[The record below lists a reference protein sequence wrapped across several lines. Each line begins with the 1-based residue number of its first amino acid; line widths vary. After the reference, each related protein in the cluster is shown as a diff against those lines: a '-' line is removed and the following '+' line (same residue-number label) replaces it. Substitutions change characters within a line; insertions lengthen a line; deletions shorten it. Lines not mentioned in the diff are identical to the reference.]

1 MKSVRLHILI
11 AFVGFAFSSCKEKT
25 TKPEDF
31 YYDYFPVEVGS
42 WVTYDVEDTRY
53 DVQITTE
60 TYQLK
65 ELIESETTDNQ
76 GRPSLRMLRY
86 WRTADSLPW
95 EIKDVWL
102 STRTKSTAEKVE
114 ENIRYVKLI
123 FPVRDY
129 QTWDGNIYNNE
140 PEWEYFYDSINEPRA
155 INNLT
160 FDETVKVVQAEN
172 FNLIQE
178 QVAYEIYAKNVGLV
192 YRKLINLEYSE
203 TITTG
208 RVLYQTVT
216 GYGKD

>member
-1 MKSVRLHILI
+1 MV
-11 AFVGFAFSSCKEKT
+11 FSCKEKT
-25 TKPEDF
+25 TEPEDF
-31 YYDYFPVEVGS
+31 YYDYFPVEVGT
-42 WVTYDVEDTRY
+42 WVTYNVEDTRY
-53 DVQITTE
+53 DVQTITE

-76 GRPSLRMLRY
+76 GRPSLRIVRY
-86 WRTADSLPW
+86 WRQTDDEPW
-95 EIKDVWL
+95 EVKDVWL

-114 ENIRYVKLI
+114 ENIRYVKLV

-140 PEWEYFYDSINEPRA
+140 PEWEYYYDSINEPRA

-160 FDETVKVVQAEN
+160 FGETVKVVQAEN
-172 FNLIQE
+172 LNLIQE
-178 QVAYEIYAKNVGLV
+178 QDAYEIYAKNVGLV

-203 TITTG
+203 NLTTG

-216 GYGKD
+216 GFGKD